1 MISYLFSQN
10 PWSHSKKPNMNIALI
25 PAKMCNPTKS
35 YSNINPTTNCI
46 GINVT

>member
-1 MISYLFSQN
+1 MNSYLFNHN
-10 PWSHSKKPNMNIALI
+10 PWSHAKKVNTTTALT
-25 PAKMCNPTKS
+25 PAKMCNPTKL